1 MTKAPEL
8 APALERPARFHW
20 FATHDFE
27 QGGQHMSARS
37 PGRAA
42 LRDTVFPIGGI
53 GGADRMG
60 FWLERCRDIP
70 GE

>member
-1 MTKAPEL
+1 MEANIVNL
-8 APALERPARFHW
+8 AVTFCDCPG
-20 FATHDFE
+20 